1 MRKMY
6 VCSRPIKDADGNC
19 YRHLL
24 GILSQDEN
32 KNYQFEYA
40 LGDEQNNNN
49 LLLPFFPDANKIYND
64 HDTRLLLDEY
74 LPSENDTPFIN
85 QIVKQAGLKKYDEW
99 EWLRTFEP
107 VDENSETILYET
119 LPDNV
124 IVHDY
129 SVLDSAESYTKELL
143 DMLDDEWDDISVA
156 ELDDEEL
163 DDNEQNIA
171 YDDSDYDDNYEPEYF
186 DEPDN
191 IPFDEYETE
200 FEPND
205 MPFDDIVEPKDDKTD
220 SNDDFDINAI
230 TISEPIIETHAIAPV
245 NPSAIQIKKTTVTRT
260 IKTEQNTNVPIM
272 TADAATALVQKRLEQ
287 NIKERHEKLK
297 QTLNSDNTNDSM

>member
-6 VCSRPIKDADGNC
+6 VCSRPIKEADGNY

-40 LGDEQNNNN
+40 LGDEQDNNS

-85 QIVKQAGLKKYDEW
+85 QIIKQAGLKKYDEW
-99 EWLRTFEP
+99 EWLRMFEP

-119 LPDNV
+119 LPDDV

-129 SVLDSAESYTKELL
+129 SVLGSTASCAEELL
-143 DMLDDEWDDISVA
+143 DMLDDEWNDISVD
-156 ELDDEEL
+156 ELDD
-163 DDNEQNIA
+163 DDRLGNVEQDIA
-171 YDDSDYDDNYEPEYF
+171 YDDSDYDDDYEPEYF

-191 IPFDEYETE
+191 MPFDKYETE

-205 MPFDDIVEPKDDKTD
+205 MPFDDIIEPNNDTAD
-220 SNDDFDINAI
+220 SDGDFDIDAI
-230 TISEPIIETHAIAPV
+230 TISEPDTISSV
-245 NPSAIQIKKTTVTRT
+245 NPSSIQIKKTTVIRT
-260 IKTEQNTNVPIM
+260 IKTEQDANTPIM

-287 NIKERHEKLK
+287 NIKERREKLK
-297 QTLNSDNTNDSM
+297 QTLDHTNTTNST

>member
-6 VCSRPIKDADGNC
+6 VCSRPIKEADGNC

-171 YDDSDYDDNYEPEYF
+171 YDDSDYDDDYEPEYF

>member
-6 VCSRPIKDADGNC
+6 VCSRPIKEADGNY

-40 LGDEQNNNN
+40 LGNEQDNNS

-85 QIVKQAGLKKYDEW
+85 QIIKQAGLKKYDEW

-119 LPDNV
+119 LPDDV

-129 SVLDSAESYTKELL
+129 SVLGSTASYAEELL
-143 DMLDDEWDDISVA
+143 DMLDDEWNDISVD
-156 ELDDEEL
+156 ELDD
-163 DDNEQNIA
+163 DDRLGNVEQDIA
-171 YDDSDYDDNYEPEYF
+171 YDDSDYDDDYEPEYF

-191 IPFDEYETE
+191 MPFDKYETE

-205 MPFDDIVEPKDDKTD
+205 MPFDDIVEPNNDTAD
-220 SNDDFDINAI
+220 SDGDFDIDAI
-230 TISEPIIETHAIAPV
+230 TISEPDTISSV
-245 NPSAIQIKKTTVTRT
+245 NPSSIQIKKTTVIRT
-260 IKTEQNTNVPIM
+260 IKTEQDANTPIM

-287 NIKERHEKLK
+287 NIKERREKLK
-297 QTLNSDNTNDSM
+297 QTLDHTNTTNST